1 MAEAPAWQGTSYG
14 GYDYAA
20 LGASADRL
28 VLRVAAYQKES
39 DGFPIAPLD
48 PPEEVYY
55 ALGELKDTVSADRL
69 SLLVT
74 TTATAWDSEGDRTG
88 TLSGE
93 ELQELLEKRGHH
105 PLLLHPLRLRL
116 SHLRCRRR
124 PGGVVPGRDVPGGT
138 DPAGKALRGQP
149 ALLE

>member
-1 MAEAPAWQGTSYG
+1 M
-14 GYDYAA
+14 
-20 LGASADRL
+20 
-28 VLRVAAYQKES
+28 AAYQKES

-48 PPEEVYY
+48 PLEEVYY

-93 ELQELLEKRGHH
+93 ELQELLEKRGTTRYYSTAT
-105 PLLLHPLRLRL
+105 PAPI
-116 SHLRCRRR
+116 SPPMPKTPGWCGSWTRR
-124 PGGVVPGRDVPGGT
+124 PWQNGPSSQSSSGS
-138 DPAGKALRGQP
+138 ASSA
-149 ALLE
+149 